1 MTPSDS
7 SSPPIRWGWPAW
19 ERDEVLREQI
29 ALLRQN
35 FPMTLLASLAT
46 AIATLWVMSGVAN
59 NQATAVW
66 LAAHALV
73 VAGVYVTLRGISP
86 FTDPAPRA
94 ANKLIGCMA
103 AMGLSW
109 GSLGYL
115 VLYWGT
121 SDSVIYAIGII
132 STVSSGA
139 LGLGAPLYRAY
150 LTYLTCAIGGVMMAV
165 ALAGGPVVL
174 PALLLTGVYYLLTCL
189 QARTADRATRRS
201 IALKLE
207 NERLVSQ
214 LRAESQRALA
224 AQEAAEKADRDKSR
238 FLAAASHDLRQ
249 PLHAMGLFLE
259 SLQRSPLNE
268 HQQTVLRH
276 AHAASGAAAE
286 MLTTLLDYSRLE
298 AGVVK
303 ARPEAFAV
311 QPLLTALEQQFG
323 VQADATGLVYRTRET
338 SAAAFADRSLVDLV
352 MHNLIS
358 NALRYTTRGGVL
370 IACRTRGRRLALE
383 VWDTGA
389 GIPEHQWENIFHE
402 FHQLG
407 NPERDRRKGLG
418 LGLAIVQRLVHEM
431 KTSVELRSRPGQGS
445 VFRLWLDRWQDAL
458 EDDAAPALNASGLR
472 GLTVLAID
480 DDEAVRLGMR
490 TLLQSWGCECL
501 TAQSSADALDV
512 LDMLDDV
519 TPDLIITDF
528 RLRHEETGKQVLQA
542 LRAYLG
548 TPVPAI
554 ILTGDT
560 SPQRLR
566 DAQSTS
572 AMLLQKP
579 VSTAQLRDAMV
590 QIITQPLQQPL
601 ADEVADHAVH
611 PHPMEPSQAVV
622 RASAEE
628 GP

>member
-1 MTPSDS
+1 MTPSEALPVQPDAAQ
-7 SSPPIRWGWPAW
+7 PPTRWGWPAW
-19 ERDEVLREQI
+19 ERDEVLREQV
-29 ALLRQN
+29 ALLRHN

-46 AIATLWVMSGVAN
+46 ALGTLWVMARVAEP
-59 NQATAVW
+59 QAITVW
-66 LAAHALV
+66 LVSHALV
-73 VAGVYVTLRGISP
+73 VAGVYLTLRSIAP
-86 FTDPAPRA
+86 FTDPAPQA
-94 ANKLIGCMA
+94 ARKLIACMA

-109 GSLGYL
+109 GSLGYV

-121 SDSVIYAIGII
+121 PESVIYAIGII

-150 LTYLTCAIGGVMMAV
+150 VTYLTCAIGGVMMAV
-165 ALAGGPVVL
+165 ALAGGPVMW
-174 PALLLTGVYYLLTCL
+174 PALFLTGVYYALTGM

-207 NERLVSQ
+207 NDRLVSQ

-259 SLQRSPLNE
+259 SLQRSPLND
-268 HQQTVLRH
+268 HQLTVLGH

-303 ARPEAFAV
+303 VRPDAFAV
-311 QPLLTALEQQFG
+311 QPLLTALEQEFG
-323 VQADATGLVYRTRET
+323 VQADTAGLVYRTRET
-338 SAAAFADRSLVDLV
+338 SAAAFADRSLVGLV
-352 MHNLIS
+352 MHNFIS
-358 NALRYTTRGGVL
+358 NALRYTAKGGVL
-370 IACRTRGRRLALE
+370 IACRTRGKRLALE
-383 VWDTGA
+383 VWDTGP
-389 GIPEHQWENIFHE
+389 GIPRSQWDNIFKE

-418 LGLAIVQRLVHEM
+418 LGLAIVQRLAREM
-431 KTSVELRSRPGQGS
+431 NTSVEVLSQPGRGS
-445 VFRLWLDRWQDAL
+445 VFRLWLDRWQGAL
-458 EDDAAPALNASGLR
+458 EDDTAPAPDTVSLVGLK
-472 GLTVLAID
+472 VLAID
-480 DDEAVRLGMR
+480 DDEAVRLGMQS
-490 TLLQSWGCECL
+490 LLHSWGCQCITAESSTDALECL
-501 TAQSSADALDV
+501 EDI
-512 LDMLDDV
+512 
-519 TPDLIITDF
+519 TPDIIITDF

-548 TPVPAI
+548 TSVPAI
-554 ILTGDT
+554 IMTGDT

-572 AMLLQKP
+572 ALLLHKP
-579 VSTAQLRDAMV
+579 VSTGQLRDAMV
-590 QIITQPLQQPL
+590 QLITQPQPVPPDSMPQDD
-601 ADEVADHAVH
+601 DEGTATT
-611 PHPMEPSQAVV
+611 
-622 RASAEE
+622 SAAAA
-628 GP
+628 P

>member
-1 MTPSDS
+1 MTPSEALPVQPDAAQ
-7 SSPPIRWGWPAW
+7 PPTRWGWPAW
-19 ERDEVLREQI
+19 ERDEVLREQV
-29 ALLRQN
+29 ALLRHN

-46 AIATLWVMSGVAN
+46 ALGTLWVMARVAEP
-59 NQATAVW
+59 QAIMVW
-66 LAAHALV
+66 LVSHALV
-73 VAGVYVTLRGISP
+73 VAGVYLTLRSIAP
-86 FTDPAPRA
+86 FTDPAQQA
-94 ANKLIGCMA
+94 ARKLIACMS

-109 GSLGYL
+109 GSLGYV

-121 SDSVIYAIGII
+121 PESVIYAIGII

-150 LTYLTCAIGGVMMAV
+150 VTYLTCAIGGVMMAV
-165 ALAGGPVVL
+165 ALAGGPVMW
-174 PALLLTGVYYLLTCL
+174 PALFLTGVYYALTGM

-207 NERLVSQ
+207 NDRLVSQ

-259 SLQRSPLNE
+259 SLQRSPLND
-268 HQQTVLRH
+268 HQLTVLGH

-303 ARPEAFAV
+303 VRPDAFAV
-311 QPLLTALEQQFG
+311 QPLLTALEQEFG
-323 VQADATGLVYRTRET
+323 VQADTAGLVYRTRET
-338 SAAAFADRSLVDLV
+338 SAAAFADRSLVGLV
-352 MHNLIS
+352 MHNFIS
-358 NALRYTTRGGVL
+358 NALRYTAKGGVL
-370 IACRTRGRRLALE
+370 IACRTRGKRLALE
-383 VWDTGA
+383 VWDTGP
-389 GIPEHQWENIFHE
+389 GIPRSQWDNIFKE

-418 LGLAIVQRLVHEM
+418 LGLAIVQRLAREM
-431 KTSVELRSRPGQGS
+431 GTSVEVLSQPGRGS
-445 VFRLWLDRWQDAL
+445 VFRLWLDRWQGAL
-458 EDDAAPALNASGLR
+458 EDDTAPAPDTVSLVGLK
-472 GLTVLAID
+472 VLAID
-480 DDEAVRLGMR
+480 DDEAVRLGMQS
-490 TLLQSWGCECL
+490 LLHSWGCQCI
-501 TAQSSADALDV
+501 TAESSADALECLEDI
-512 LDMLDDV
+512 
-519 TPDLIITDF
+519 TPDIIITDF

-548 TPVPAI
+548 TSVPAI
-554 ILTGDT
+554 IMTGDT

-572 AMLLQKP
+572 ALLLHKP
-579 VSTAQLRDAMV
+579 VSTGQLRDAMV
-590 QIITQPLQQPL
+590 QLITQPQPVPPDSMPQDD
-601 ADEVADHAVH
+601 DEGTATTSA
-611 PHPMEPSQAVV
+611 A
-622 RASAEE
+622 AS
-628 GP
+628 P